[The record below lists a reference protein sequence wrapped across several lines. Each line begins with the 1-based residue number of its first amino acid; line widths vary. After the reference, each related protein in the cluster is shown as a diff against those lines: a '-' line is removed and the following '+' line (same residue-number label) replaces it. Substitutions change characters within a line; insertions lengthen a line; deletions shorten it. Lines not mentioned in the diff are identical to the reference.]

1 MTTAVYLNELGIV
14 CALGA
19 DLESVRSALFAD
31 TPGGV
36 AEHAD
41 LLPGKALHLGVVTAP
56 LAGMDS
62 LPAALRSRN
71 NALLLTALA
80 QIRPAVDAAITR
92 FGAARVGVVLA
103 PAPRASAKA
112 SRRLRTIAGT
122 AYCRTAFISR
132 SRKWAR
138 QPWPSAA
145 YWGWPA
151 RPWWYPPPAH
161 PVPRP
166 WPARHACCAP
176 ICATR

>member
-92 FGAARVGVVLA
+92 FGAARVGVVLGTSTSGIGESEQA
-103 PAPRASAKA
+103 
-112 SRRLRTIAGT
+112 IAHH
-122 AYCRTAFISR
+122 CRHGVLPGSFHIA
-132 SRKWAR
+132 
-138 QPWPSAA
+138 QQEMGSAA
-145 YWGWPA
+145 MA
-151 RPWWYPPPAH
+151 ISS
-161 PVPRP
+161 V
-166 WPARHACCAP
+166 
-176 ICATR
+176 